1 MLLSDTLRTFGVTGL
16 LLPRAVASQPGNQLM
31 FPPSARLFQIHILQ
45 DEGRQDRL

>member
-1 MLLSDTLRTFGVTGL
+1 MLLSDTLRTFGVTG